1 MNKKNMFMAKVNLTF
16 VLVFI
21 ITVLKKIKRKKYH
34 YAPILKNLI
43 GKVIK

>member
-1 MNKKNMFMAKVNLTF
+1 MAKVNLTF
-16 VLVFI
+16 VLVF